1 MNAMKAANPSAGDS
15 ELSHQGLDDLEKV
28 QAFIQEA
35 DQNQNNSI
43 DYREFIAAQAR
54 RQLFQNPKK
63 QDKNFNMIVQSFNFF
78 DVNDDGVIDIADPIA
93 ALGYLFSGD
102 PVDCLDA
109 VDANDDGALD
119 IADPIYKLDFLFS
132 SGPPPPPPHPAPG
145 VDPTPDSIDC

>member
-1 MNAMKAANPSAGDS
+1 MFIQIDDDQDGKISAEELYEFMNAMKAANTSGDS

-63 QDKNFNMIVQSFNFF
+63 QDKNFNMIV
-78 DVNDDGVIDIADPIA
+78 
-93 ALGYLFSGD
+93 
-102 PVDCLDA
+102 
-109 VDANDDGALD
+109 
-119 IADPIYKLDFLFS
+119 
-132 SGPPPPPPHPAPG
+132 
-145 VDPTPDSIDC
+145 